1 MKLTGEQRVEIT
13 KQVLAEAKCKELNL
27 LLASKYNLVIKKLDF
42 YNFDDIGLED

>member
-27 LLASKYNLVIKKLDF
+27 KIINKKFLVVQV
-42 YNFDDIGLED
+42 